1 MVECTGLENR
11 QARQG
16 LEGSNPSPTVR
27 SVEDEECR
35 VLPLHSRS
43 RSCPVRTLVTDD
55 SSILERVAA
64 GEPGAPAACI
74 ERFSGL
80 VWSLARRLCSSASDA
95 EDAVQEI
102 FIDVW
107 KSAPRF
113 DASIASETT
122 FVAMIARRRLID
134 RGRRKMRRPEVPQIA
149 DTVADPAELVDQT
162 EIGEQHGIAQKA
174 FAQLRPEQQQ
184 VLQLAIHHG
193 CSHEQIA
200 TATGMPLG
208 TVKTHARRG
217 LIKIRQILAEQGVI
231 SSADLARTTAPATS
245 IARASREGSDNESL
259 GTNPTAQSRRVGA
272 SQEETP

>member
-1 MVECTGLENR
+1 MATSLH
-11 QARQG
+11 
-16 LEGSNPSPTVR
+16 P
-27 SVEDEECR
+27 R
-35 VLPLHSRS
+35 VHESQ
-43 RSCPVRTLVTDD
+43 
-55 SSILERVAA
+55 SILERVAK
-64 GEPGAPAACI
+64 GDPGAPTECI

-80 VWSLARRLCSSASDA
+80 VWSLARRLCASASDA

-107 KSAPRF
+107 KSAARF
-113 DASIASETT
+113 DPAIASETT

-134 RGRRKMRRPEVPQIA
+134 RGRRRMRRPEVPQIA
-149 DTVADPAELVDQT
+149 ETLADGVERIDRSDSAEQ
-162 EIGEQHGIAQKA
+162 QGIAQRA

-217 LIKIRQILAEQGVI
+217 LIKIRQILADQGVLAPEDHPRDVGQSQRDLEEQGTSRI
-231 SSADLARTTAPATS
+231 RAKQSTETSGTSSAAR
-245 IARASREGSDNESL
+245 G
-259 GTNPTAQSRRVGA
+259 
-272 SQEETP
+272 ETLP

>member
-1 MVECTGLENR
+1 MT
-11 QARQG
+11 
-16 LEGSNPSPTVR
+16 
-27 SVEDEECR
+27 DE
-35 VLPLHSRS
+35 P
-43 RSCPVRTLVTDD
+43 
-55 SSILERVAA
+55 SILARVAA
-64 GEPGAPAACI
+64 GDPAAPSACI

-80 VWSLARRLCSSASDA
+80 VWSLARRLCPSATDA

-102 FIDVW
+102 FIDLW

-113 DASIASETT
+113 DPDIASETT

-134 RGRRKMRRPEVPQIA
+134 RGRRKMRRPEAPQLPEVVP
-149 DTVADPAELVDQT
+149 DTSERVDRS
-162 EIGEQHGIAQKA
+162 EANEQQSLAQQA

-217 LIKIRQILAEQGVI
+217 LIKIRQILAEQGI
-231 SSADLARTTAPATS
+231 LAPEDLDAPIRDADGASPRGRSTSAAARTA
-245 IARASREGSDNESL
+245 E
-259 GTNPTAQSRRVGA
+259 
-272 SQEETP
+272 

>member
-1 MVECTGLENR
+1 M
-11 QARQG
+11 
-16 LEGSNPSPTVR
+16 S
-27 SVEDEECR
+27 DE
-35 VLPLHSRS
+35 
-43 RSCPVRTLVTDD
+43 T
-55 SSILERVAA
+55 SILERVAA
-64 GEPGAPAACI
+64 GDPGAPSECI
-74 ERFSGL
+74 SRFSGL

-102 FIDVW
+102 FIDLW

-113 DASIASETT
+113 DSSIASETT

-149 DTVADPAELVDQT
+149 ETVADRAERVDRP
-162 EIGEQHGIAQKA
+162 ELGEQQKLAQRA
-174 FAQLRPEQQQ
+174 FSQLRPEQQQ

-217 LIKIRQILAEQGVI
+217 LIKIRQILAEQGVL
-231 SSADLARTTAPATS
+231 SPEDLARAATLP
-245 IARASREGSDNESL
+245 EGSVRATRS
-259 GTNPTAQSRRVGA
+259 
-272 SQEETP
+272 EELDGGRT

>member
-1 MVECTGLENR
+1 MHES
-11 QARQG
+11 Q
-16 LEGSNPSPTVR
+16 
-27 SVEDEECR
+27 
-35 VLPLHSRS
+35 
-43 RSCPVRTLVTDD
+43 
-55 SSILERVAA
+55 SILERVAK
-64 GEPGAPAACI
+64 GDPGAPTECI

-80 VWSLARRLCSSASDA
+80 VWSLARRLCASASDA

-107 KSAPRF
+107 KSAARF
-113 DASIASETT
+113 DPAIASETT

-134 RGRRKMRRPEVPQIA
+134 RGRRRMRRPEVPQIA
-149 DTVADPAELVDQT
+149 ETLADGAERIDRSDSA
-162 EIGEQHGIAQKA
+162 EQQGIAQRA

-217 LIKIRQILAEQGVI
+217 LIKIRQILADQGVLSPEDLSRDFPQPQRDVDEDA
-231 SSADLARTTAPATS
+231 SSRIRAKRAPEATNLS
-245 IARASREGSDNESL
+245 SSGEPSA
-259 GTNPTAQSRRVGA
+259 
-272 SQEETP
+272 